1 MNERINELLK
11 KLRSPKTLII
21 AGVVGIVLILI
32 SSLPS
37 SKQAKEQPGVFS
49 EEVYCEELE
58 ADVKKLVKEITGS
71 SRVSVVITLEGGIN
85 YDYADI
91 LEKTSVEDVGKENE
105 SSDTRIKEGYITIKN
120 ADGGEEALLVNARLP
135 KVRGVAIVCEGGDN
149 EIINQKILNTVTAA
163 LDITSK
169 RVYICGRKQ

>member
-1 MNERINELLK
+1 MNERINEFLK

-21 AGVVGIVLILI
+21 AGAVGIALILI

-37 SKQAKEQPGVFS
+37 SQKQAKESGVFS
-49 EEVYCEELE
+49 EQAYCEELE

-71 SRVSVVITLEGGIN
+71 SKVSVVITLDGGIN

-91 LEKTSVEDVGKENE
+91 SEKTAVEDIEKEKE

-120 ADGGEEALLVNARLP
+120 ADGGEEALLVNAALP

-169 RVYICGRKQ
+169 RVYICGRN